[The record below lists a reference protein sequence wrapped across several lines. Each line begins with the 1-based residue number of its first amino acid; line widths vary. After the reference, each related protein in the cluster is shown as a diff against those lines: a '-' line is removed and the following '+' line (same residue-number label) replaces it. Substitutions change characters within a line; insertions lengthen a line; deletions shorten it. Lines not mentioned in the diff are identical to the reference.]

1 MMKKRMICFAAAVLM
16 ITGALLA
23 CGCSCNQKVNPKIAV
38 LLPSSDELLDEGMKA
53 ELNST
58 LESLSGQYGIEY
70 IMNEYATQAE
80 MNEFINTL
88 VGWKP
93 NAVVMMPVDA
103 DEAADSANLILDAE
117 LALILLDKP
126 IVGVKPTALTFS
138 GESRTYEELAD
149 DAAAAIQVF
158 KTENKL
164 ENINCI
170 ELVSKGDDSKNF
182 TASVNAK
189 LEGAEVIASLECAD
203 TTYESAKE
211 AVKAWLDAT
220 DRKVI
225 EKLNVCIA
233 DDDAMA
239 RGAMDAFHEYDK
251 GKLRVKLIVGAGGEA
266 DVYGRSKLGGAT
278 YITYAAQRDL
288 YIAML
293 EYAAD
298 IAVGNTT
305 FDTAA
310 LNEYECRYAVVT
322 VKKK

>member
-1 MMKKRMICFAAAVLM
+1 M
-16 ITGALLA
+16 
-23 CGCSCNQKVNPKIAV
+23 
-38 LLPSSDELLDEGMKA
+38 
-53 ELNST
+53 
-58 LESLSGQYGIEY
+58 
-70 IMNEYATQAE
+70 
-80 MNEFINTL
+80 
-88 VGWKP
+88 
-93 NAVVMMPVDA
+93 
-103 DEAADSANLILDAE
+103 
-117 LALILLDKP
+117 
-126 IVGVKPTALTFS
+126 
-138 GESRTYEELAD
+138 
-149 DAAAAIQVF
+149 
-158 KTENKL
+158 
-164 ENINCI
+164 
-170 ELVSKGDDSKNF
+170 SKGDDSKNF

-189 LEGAEVIASLECAD
+189 LDGAEVIASLECAD

-266 DVYGRSKLGGAT
+266 DVYGQSKLGGAT

-322 VKKK
+322 MKKK

>member
-80 MNEFINTL
+80 MNEFINIL

-170 ELVSKGDDSKNF
+170 ELV
-182 TASVNAK
+182 NAK
-189 LEGAEVIASLECAD
+189 PDGAEVIASLECAD

-266 DVYGRSKLGGAT
+266 DVYGQSKLGGAT

-310 LNEYECRYAVVT
+310 LNEYECRYAVVRM
-322 VKKK
+322 KKK